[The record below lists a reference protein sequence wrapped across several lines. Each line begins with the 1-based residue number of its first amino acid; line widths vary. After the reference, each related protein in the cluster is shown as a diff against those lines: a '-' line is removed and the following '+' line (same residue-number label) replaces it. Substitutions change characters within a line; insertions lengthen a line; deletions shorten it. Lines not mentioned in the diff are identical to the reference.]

1 MASSPP
7 KLADSLGNISDC
19 AVARPSNPPND
30 EDNTGK
36 IVDCADADA
45 LIPPSDDDPDASF
58 VIVAEALA
66 LSPPSDDAPVAC
78 IGNGEPSKPTVASSS
93 SDVFSVNLLY
103 AIGELTCES
112 QRNS

>member
-1 MASSPP
+1 VASRPP
-7 KLADSLGNISDC
+7 KLEDSIGNISDC
-19 AVARPSNPPND
+19 AVAVASNPPND

-45 LIPPSDDDPDASF
+45 LIPPSEDDADASF
-58 VIVAEALA
+58 VIVAEAVA
-66 LSPPSDDAPVAC
+66 LVPPSDDAPVAF

-93 SDVFSVNLLY
+93 SDVSSVNLLN